1 MGRLDGRVAIV
12 TGAGRGIG
20 RATALRLAAD
30 GASVVV
36 NDLDADVAEQVAQE
50 ITATGRRA
58 LAFAG
63 NGARAQEARALVN
76 TCVEEL
82 GALDILVNNA
92 GTTRDKMFH
101 TMTEDAL
108 DVVLDANL
116 RTTFCVTQAAMPH
129 LREVAKREIS
139 ELGAP
144 RHHRKI
150 VNTASVV
157 AFTGN
162 PGQWNYTAAKGA
174 IVSATKTLARELGP
188 FRINVNAVA
197 PGFIETR
204 LTQAK
209 ESAAPEAGSSEGVV
223 YGIPEQQRQ
232 LSLAMIALG
241 RLGQPEDVAN
251 VTAFLVSPDADFV
264 SGVTIP
270 VTGGQY
276 GGMG

>member
-1 MGRLDGRVAIV
+1 VGRLDGRVAVV

-30 GASVVV
+30 GAAVVV
-36 NDLDADVAEQVAQE
+36 NDLDADVAEQ
-50 ITATGRRA
+50 TAADVRAAGGTA
-58 LAFAG
+58 LAVAG
-63 NGARAQEARALVN
+63 NGARRADAEALVAAA
-76 TCVEEL
+76 VDEL

-101 TMTEDAL
+101 TMSEDAL

-116 RTTFCVTQAAMPH
+116 RTTFHVTQAAMPH
-129 LREVAKREIS
+129 MREVAKAEIAAD
-139 ELGAP
+139 GAP

-174 IVSATKTLARELGP
+174 IVSTTRTLARELGP

-197 PGFIETR
+197 PGFVETR
-204 LTQAK
+204 LTQPK
-209 ESAAPEAGSSEGVV
+209 EQAASEGDVV

-232 LSLAMIALG
+232 ASLALIAVG
-241 RLGQPEDVAN
+241 RFGRPEDIAG

-270 VTGGQY
+270 VTGGQL